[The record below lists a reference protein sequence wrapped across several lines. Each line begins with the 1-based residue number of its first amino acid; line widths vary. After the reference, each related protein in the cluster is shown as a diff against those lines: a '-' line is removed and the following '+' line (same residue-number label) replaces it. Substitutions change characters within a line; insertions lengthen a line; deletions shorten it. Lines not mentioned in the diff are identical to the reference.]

1 MGSGSVDSVEQ
12 AGKVTGSLRL
22 TTRLGSTNKHKQNVT
37 LVAVFE
43 MKLAFASIV
52 NDVSTFW
59 NF

>member
-12 AGKVTGSLRL
+12 AGKVTGSLWL
-22 TTRLGSTNKHKQNVT
+22 TTRLGSTNKHIQNVT

-43 MKLAFASIV
+43 MKLAIASIV